1 MTVGV
6 VQREI
11 HTGLTQDQVAEALGS
26 PNIVTRDAS
35 GNETWIYDKIATEAS
50 YSNSSAYGTILDPRR
65 RQRVGRVGDDPAH
78 ADGRSSSSTPTARWT
93 PSPTTRASSD
103 RHETVAP
110 LSCGRGRRCWRS
122 PPAAC
127 RRRQPPQTQLEV
139 REYQTRTFDTADTAL
154 VMKAMFNVLQ
164 DDGYVVKNAVVE
176 LGLITAQRESDLAP
190 GRSGANGGGIFGGL
204 GGIVIGGTGPG
215 GVVVGGSQQEPSFPK
230 TEVRDF
236 TGNVSAFGQ
245 QTKVRVSFQRKVLD
259 NRGQVV
265 EVEPVSDLEIY
276 QSFFSRMDKSLF
288 LQKEN
293 LG

>member
-1 MTVGV
+1 MRPAVPLLPLAAIALAAVG
-6 VQREI
+6 
-11 HTGLTQDQVAEALGS
+11 LALAAG
-26 PNIVTRDAS
+26 
-35 GNETWIYDKIATEAS
+35 
-50 YSNSSAYGTILDPRR
+50 
-65 RQRVGRVGDDPAH
+65 
-78 ADGRSSSSTPTARWT
+78 
-93 PSPTTRASSD
+93 
-103 RHETVAP
+103 
-110 LSCGRGRRCWRS
+110 CM
-122 PPAAC
+122 PPA
-127 RRRQPPQTQLEV
+127 PPAQTQLEV

-164 DDGYVVKNAVVE
+164 DDGFVVKNAVVE

-215 GVVVGGSQQEPSFPK
+215 GVVVGGQQHEPSFPK

-259 NRGQVV
+259 SRGQVV
-265 EVEPVSDLEIY
+265 EVEPVSDLKIY
-276 QSFFSRMDKSLF
+276 QEFFSRMDKSLF